1 MHSSRQGSLPYGTAR
16 ARSVCLHTLFRYCP
30 NVPVYTYASV
40 FNLFWAEC
48 FSVIYTGIHSLIVI
62 LNQLPKRIFYYNRGV
77 YSDLGDTFLENLQGL
92 TTSKI
97 YRADERKAA
106 EMDVEASHFR
116 KITMRVLTMQLFS
129 TTVMDILAYG
139 GAAYGNY
146 DFP

>member
-1 MHSSRQGSLPYGTAR
+1 MCFINLYSLSNG
-16 ARSVCLHTLFRYCP
+16 V
-30 NVPVYTYASV
+30 
-40 FNLFWAEC
+40 
-48 FSVIYTGIHSLIVI
+48 
-62 LNQLPKRIFYYNRGV
+62 QIFDIPGGV

-146 DFP
+146 DFPQTLQCNRV

>member
-1 MHSSRQGSLPYGTAR
+1 MSFGTTIPVSIVAVMKIAER
-16 ARSVCLHTLFRYCP
+16 LFKKY
-30 NVPVYTYASV
+30 
-40 FNLFWAEC
+40 W
-48 FSVIYTGIHSLIVI
+48 
-62 LNQLPKRIFYYNRGV
+62 GV

-146 DFP
+146 DFPQTLQCNGV